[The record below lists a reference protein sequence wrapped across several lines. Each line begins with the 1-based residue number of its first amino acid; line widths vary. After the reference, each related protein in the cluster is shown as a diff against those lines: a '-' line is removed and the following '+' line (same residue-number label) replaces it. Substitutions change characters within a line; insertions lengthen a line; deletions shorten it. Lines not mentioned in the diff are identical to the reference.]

1 MDDLNRRALSGVSK
15 EKASSEEAFEAFLQE
30 RYGKVVS
37 AVRLIVRE
45 QATAEDIAQEAFAR
59 AFIHWA
65 KLWPDGNP
73 VGWVHRV
80 ATNLA
85 LSLKTRAGREIRA
98 LQRLGKRTSLESPAP
113 DAYPELHAAV
123 ASLPSRQRAAVA
135 LYYVLDLSVEDCA
148 KALKCK
154 EGTVKSLLF
163 NAREGLRKTLGEDY
177 R

>member
-1 MDDLNRRALSGVSK
+1 MDPNPETLPRV
-15 EKASSEEAFEAFLQE
+15 SSEEAFEAFLQE

-37 AVRLIVRE
+37 AVRLIARE
-45 QATAEDIAQEAFAR
+45 HAEDITQEAFAR
-59 AFIHWA
+59 AYIHWT

-98 LQRLGKRTSLESPAP
+98 LQRLGKRSVFESPAP
-113 DAYPELHAAV
+113 DVYPELHDAV
-123 ASLPSRQRAAVA
+123 AALPARQRAAVA

-148 KALKCK
+148 VALKCK

-163 NAREGLRKTLGEDY
+163 NAREGLRKKLGEDY